1 MNATVTAI
9 VDIVG
14 KDGRE
19 WVKLCFVKENGE
31 TGFSIFKKGE
41 IDVSE
46 IECYSSL
53 APNARLSF
61 DERGRLTGMEALA

>member
-41 IDVSE
+41 IDVSD
-46 IECYSSL
+46 IETCSL
-53 APNARLSF
+53 LSPNAVLSF
-61 DERGRLTGMEALA
+61 DERGRLTGIARA